1 MLTEM
6 ANSARIAQI
15 PAIGRSAILCSP
27 DFTGTVVRIKRENEG
42 YFSVA
47 VREVQGA
54 FSGIGQPVRA
64 AVVSQVW
71 FDSADGCWVVDHRE
85 GHDPNSIE
93 DDRTY
98 SIGAALGV
106 AMSTAAQRGHEAG
119 RW

>member
-6 ANSARIAQI
+6 ANAARIAQI

-54 FSGIGQPVRA
+54 FSGIGQPVRQA
-64 AVVSQVW
+64 ISAQVW
-71 FDSADGCWVVDHRE
+71 FDQTDGCWVADHRE
-85 GHDPNSIE
+85 GCCPTSVE

-98 SIGAALGV
+98 SLGAALGT